1 LKSYRFLTYILIF
14 LLSLSCTRTIIE
26 VRKEI
31 VPVPSVASDVKGQAQ
46 QPQLPPGPEIPV
58 KPKSIDQQVA
68 FDLNKIWETYFHDD
82 FTDTRSIDLF
92 VATNRKLK
100 NGTMGCTDD
109 LVGVEADALLKL
121 GICRINVPKNHSTG
135 EINFTRDN
143 RKSSHEFFKVVSFK
157 SLLEDKFI
165 ENIKKSKRIPLIF
178 VHGFNVKYQEA
189 VLRATQLAYDLKYQG
204 PVILFTWPAGA
215 GDGFLD
221 DKLINVT
228 YKNNTKTALESVS
241 FFKNFLNLFKKN
253 DIKINLIVH
262 SMGHQVV
269 LPALNA
275 WVRENSQQAP
285 VEKREDASE
294 DGIPINELI
303 LNAPDFESDKFVELT
318 ENLKT
323 ICRRITLYCSYN
335 DNAMAAS
342 EMINK
347 TKRLGACA
355 LVEGIDSIN
364 VSLLQDKGAL
374 GHGYYSTRPILTDVF
389 QVLIGLDAHKRL
401 FIRKS
406 EPNST
411 ERYYLRP

>member
-1 LKSYRFLTYILIF
+1 MNRLKY
-14 LLSLSCTRTIIE
+14 LSLLLLIILNASCTKTVIE

-31 VPVPSVASDVKGQAQ
+31 VPLPSIATDVKPIQ
-46 QPQLPPGPEIPV
+46 QQQVPLEV
-58 KPKSIDQQVA
+58 EKPKSIDQQVA

-82 FTDTRSIDLF
+82 FTDTRSIDLY

-100 NGTMGCTDD
+100 NASMGCTDD
-109 LVGVEADALLKL
+109 LVGVEADAQLKL
-121 GICRINVPKNHSTG
+121 GLCRINVPKNHSTG

-143 RKSSHEFFKVVSFK
+143 RKSSHDFFKVVSYKNFA
-157 SLLEDKFI
+157 EDKFI
-165 ENIKKSKRIPLIF
+165 ENIKKSKRMPLIF
-178 VHGFNVKYQEA
+178 VHGFNVRYQEA

-204 PVILFTWPAGA
+204 PVVLFTWPAGA

-228 YKNNTKTALESVS
+228 YKNNTKTAQESVNH
-241 FFKNFLNLFKKN
+241 FKNFLNLFKKN

-275 WVRENSQQAP
+275 WVKENSSAT
-285 VEKREDASE
+285 SE
-294 DGIPINELI
+294 DNSPINELI

-355 LVEGIDSIN
+355 LVEGIDSVN
-364 VSLLQDKGAL
+364 VSLLEDKGAL

-411 ERYYLRP
+411 ERYFLRP

>member
-1 LKSYRFLTYILIF
+1 MSA
-14 LLSLSCTRTIIE
+14 SCTKTIIE

-31 VPVPSVASDVKGQAQ
+31 VPVPSITTETKSPSTEV
-46 QPQLPPGPEIPV
+46 QPAVVE

-100 NGTMGCTDD
+100 NANMGCTDD
-109 LVGVEADALLKL
+109 QVGVEADTQLKL
-121 GICRINVPKNHSTG
+121 GLCRINVPKNHTTG

-143 RKSSHEFFKVVSFK
+143 RKSSHDFFKVVSFK
-157 SLLEDKFI
+157 AFQEDKFI

-178 VHGFNVKYQEA
+178 VHGFNVRYQEA
-189 VLRATQLAYDLKYQG
+189 VLRASQLAYDLKYQG
-204 PVILFTWPAGA
+204 PVVLFTWPAGA

-228 YKNNTKTALESVS
+228 YKNNTKTAQESVVY
-241 FFKNFLNLFKKN
+241 FKNFLNLFKKN

-275 WVRENSQQAP
+275 WVKENSP
-285 VEKREDASE
+285 SASE
-294 DGIPINELI
+294 DSTPINELI

-318 ENLKT
+318 ENLKS
-323 ICRRITLYCSYN
+323 ICRRITLYCSFN

-355 LVEGIDSIN
+355 LVEGIDSVN
-364 VSLLQDKGAL
+364 VSLLEDKGAL

-411 ERYYLRP
+411 ERYFLRP